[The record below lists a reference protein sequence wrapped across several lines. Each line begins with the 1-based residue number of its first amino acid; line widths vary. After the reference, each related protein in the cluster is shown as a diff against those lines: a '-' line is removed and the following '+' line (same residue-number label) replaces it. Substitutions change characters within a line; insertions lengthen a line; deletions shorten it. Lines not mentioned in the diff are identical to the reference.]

1 MNEEQVQAL
10 IEWVEAAIAEKIET
24 ALWRDSLHEGIR
36 ERECRDDLYVAL
48 GLREKKQ

>member
-10 IEWVEAAIAEKIET
+10 TAWVEAVIAEKIEM
-24 ALWRDSLHEGIR
+24 AFGRDCLHESLA
-36 ERECRDDLYVAL
+36 EMECRKDLYVAL